1 MKILQLVDSLEIGG
15 TERMCVNIANML
27 SSHNIENKLV
37 VTRAPHSLKPLLN
50 RETEILL
57 TNKKSRW
64 DLFTFLKIYRFVRKI
79 KPNYIHSHSTTLFWA
94 CLLKIL
100 IPTTKLIWHDHYGNR
115 KVSGDKIIH
124 KVLSIFL
131 NATIT
136 VNDELTHWHHNYLL
150 MEPSNI
156 KYLPNFPVL
165 KNISFQ
171 NRDIKTI
178 VINANLLP
186 VKNHMMLLKAL
197 VIVHRKKIEFKLI
210 IIGKEID
217 EHYTNTLK
225 VFIQE
230 NGLGNNVMLMGQVT
244 DIEKFLGLASI
255 GVITSNSEGLPM
267 SLLEYGLAKLA
278 VISTNV
284 GQCASVLKDGEFG
297 WIVEPNDVESLA
309 KVIELLLM
317 NPSLVEDKSSKFYE
331 HIKTEFS
338 GECFF
343 EEYNSYLNTL

>member
-1 MKILQLVDSLEIGG
+1 
-15 TERMCVNIANML
+15 
-27 SSHNIENKLV
+27 
-37 VTRAPHSLKPLLN
+37 
-50 RETEILL
+50 
-57 TNKKSRW
+57 
-64 DLFTFLKIYRFVRKI
+64 
-79 KPNYIHSHSTTLFWA
+79 
-94 CLLKIL
+94 
-100 IPTTKLIWHDHYGNR
+100 
-115 KVSGDKIIH
+115 
-124 KVLSIFL
+124 
-131 NATIT
+131 
-136 VNDELTHWHHNYLL
+136 
-150 MEPSNI
+150 
-156 KYLPNFPVL
+156 
-165 KNISFQ
+165 
-171 NRDIKTI
+171 